1 MKNGGNAAFLRRRRF
16 IVDVLIGA
24 ATTAV
29 AVAAI
34 SMATGILYILP
45 IRGALVGMGLMLE
58 PNVMAQP
65 AGDPRAE
72 SLRALAEP
80 KLARSEPKVT
90 GRFDDAEI
98 VDARSV

>member
-1 MKNGGNAAFLRRRRF
+1 MKNGSNAAFLRWRRF

-24 ATTAV
+24 ATSAV

-34 SMATGILYILP
+34 SMTAGIVYILP
-45 IRGALVGMGLMLE
+45 ILGALVGMGLMLE

-65 AGDPRAE
+65 PGDPGAK
-72 SLRALAEP
+72 SLRALAKS
-80 KLARSEPKVT
+80 KLTRPGPEVT
-90 GRFDDAEI
+90 GRFDAEI